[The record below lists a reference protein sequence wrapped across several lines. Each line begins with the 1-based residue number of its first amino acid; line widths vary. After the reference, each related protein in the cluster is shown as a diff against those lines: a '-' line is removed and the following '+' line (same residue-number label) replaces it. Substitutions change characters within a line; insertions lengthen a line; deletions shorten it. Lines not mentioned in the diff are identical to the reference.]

1 MGQPE
6 QVIIVGGG
14 IIGLGTALELR
25 RRGLR
30 VRVYDPEPA
39 SGASRAAAG
48 MLAPVAEVVWDQPGL
63 YPLMVESG
71 RIYPEFVEAIAG
83 ESGATDPAEVGY
95 LPMETLVCA
104 GDAADRRTLAELMEL
119 QHELDMEVSLLSA
132 REARRREP
140 ELGPGV
146 VGAVH
151 IPGDHQVNPRRLT
164 AAMLRALGEDVHRAR
179 VRGLHWEEGRVAGV
193 FLKGE
198 EAPVRADHVLLAAGL
213 GCAGIEGL
221 PSELSLPVR
230 PVFGEVLRLRAPE
243 GRVPL
248 ARHVIRG
255 IVRGRP
261 VYVVPRS
268 DEEVVL
274 GATTR
279 EDEREGVVVE
289 GVYQLLRDASRL
301 VPAVL
306 DCELTEAIAR
316 ARPGSPDDVPMI
328 GRVAEG
334 LSVSTGYFRHGILL
348 AALGA
353 RLGANAVCGTPMPE
367 NTARAVDPWRFSE
380 HGAYADHTQQNTQL

>member
-1 MGQPE
+1 MSFPSQSLSGRR
-6 QVIIVGGG
+6 VIIVGGG

-25 RRGLR
+25 RRGLD
-30 VRVYDPEPA
+30 VTVCDPAPA

-71 RIYPEFVEAIAG
+71 RRYPDFVRSIAT
-83 ESGATDPAEVGY
+83 ESGASSPEKVGY
-95 LPMETLVCA
+95 LTMETLVCA
-104 GDAADRRTLAELMEL
+104 GDAADRASLAELMDL
-119 QHELDMEVSLLSA
+119 QHTLDMEVSLLSV

-140 ELGPGV
+140 ALGPGV

-164 AAMLRALGEDVHRAR
+164 AAMLRALGEDVRHHR
-179 VRGLHWEEGRVAGV
+179 VRGLHWEGDRVAGV
-193 FLKGE
+193 VLEGTE
-198 EAPVRADHVLLAAGL
+198 EPLTADHVLLAAGL
-213 GCAGIEGL
+213 GCPEIEGL
-221 PSELSLPVR
+221 PTGLTLPVR
-230 PVFGEVLRLRAPE
+230 PVYGEVLRLRAPA
-243 GRVPL
+243 GSVPL
-248 ARHVIRG
+248 ASHVIRG

-274 GATTR
+274 GATSR
-279 EDEREGVVVE
+279 EDERDGVVAD
-289 GVYQLLRDASRL
+289 GVFQLLRDASRL
-301 VPAVL
+301 VPSIL
-306 DCELTEAIAR
+306 DCEVTEMIAR

-353 RLGANAVCGTPMPE
+353 HLGADVVCGIDLPQE
-367 NTARAVDPWRFSE
+367 TARAVDPWRFS
-380 HGAYADHTQQNTQL
+380 GKKAD